1 MYLFFKEHISDK
13 SVKDR
18 LEREYLET
26 IASPG
31 SK

>member
-18 LEREYLET
+18 LERGVSGGYCK
-26 IASPG
+26 SRQ
-31 SK
+31 